1 MLILYRSKQVYLP
14 MLADGLGQG
23 TEGFQPAARRPA
35 TPPLPREKLRVQ
47 RLDCHDTDDVVGLR
61 LIGAG

>member
-1 MLILYRSKQVYLP
+1 